1 MEVREVSQILG
12 VSEDEL
18 VERSIKV
25 YLEMELRRIK
35 GEIHGVFARYGVG
48 SFSELDDVISRGDL
62 SETDTFQDFT
72 RLDYLDSQREK
83 IEKLLG
89 GNA

>member
-48 SFSELDDVISRGDL
+48 SFSELDDKISRGDL